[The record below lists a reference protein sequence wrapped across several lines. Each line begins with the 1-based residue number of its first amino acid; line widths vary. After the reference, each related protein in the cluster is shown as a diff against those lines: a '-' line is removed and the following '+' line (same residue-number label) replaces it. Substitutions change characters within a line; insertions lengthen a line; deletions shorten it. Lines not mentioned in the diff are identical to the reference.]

1 MIRKDGKIMSKS
13 EYIWRRQVYC
23 AARELGYSEHVIDML
38 KAAKNEAE
46 LTRIMVSARKG
57 IIA

>member
-1 MIRKDGKIMSKS
+1 MSKS

-23 AARELGYSEHVIDML
+23 AAKELGYSEHVIDML
-38 KAAKNEAE
+38 KAE

-57 IIA
+57 IIE

>member
-1 MIRKDGKIMSKS
+1 MSKS

-46 LTRIMVSARKG
+46 LTRIMTSARKG
-57 IIA
+57 IIC